1 MLTAIEPNAFAG
13 DHRPFD
19 RACAGTSPQCL
30 KYTTQLIGIASTYFP
45 AASLIPFR
53 EFSAPHQT
61 IATGRAPADQ
71 PKEVS
76 ADET

>member
-13 DHRPFD
+13 AHRSFD
-19 RACAGTSPQCL
+19 RACARTTPHCL
-30 KYTTQLIGIASTYFP
+30 KDPTQAVGIACTYSSVVSP
-45 AASLIPFR
+45 VPFNG
-53 EFSAPHQT
+53 FSAPRRT
-61 IATGRAPADQ
+61 DATGRALADQ